1 MTEFAPTRKGKAMI
15 NQISETSPKVKAR
28 LAGIFF
34 LLTTLLGIFAQV
46 FVSERLVISS
56 DAAATAT
63 NILSNESLF
72 RLGFAVYLVE
82 MACQITMT
90 AFFYDLLKP
99 VNRSLSLLAAFFLL
113 AGIVIK
119 IFSRLFYIAPLLILG
134 GSPDLSVFNTH
145 QWQALALLF
154 LMVNDQ
160 GPAIAL
166 VFFGFATLVK
176 GYLVARS
183 TFLLQFLGVLSMLGG
198 LAWLSFLYPPLA
210 YRLYPFILLIALA
223 GTILQIFWL
232 LVFGVNE
239 QRWKEQASTAAE

>member
-1 MTEFAPTRKGKAMI
+1 MI
-15 NQISETSPKVKAR
+15 NQIAETSPQAKAR

-34 LLTTLLGIFAQV
+34 LLTTLAGIFAQV
-46 FVSERLVISS
+46 FVTERLVIWS
-56 DAAATAT
+56 DAAATAN

-90 AFFYDLLKP
+90 VFFYDLLKP

-113 AGIVIK
+113 TGIIIK
-119 IFSRLFYIAPLLILG
+119 IFSRLFFIAPLLILG
-134 GSPDLSVFNTH
+134 GSPDLSVFNT
-145 QWQALALLF
+145 QQLQALALLF
-154 LMVNDQ
+154 LKINDQ

-166 VFFGFATLVK
+166 VFFGFATLIK
-176 GYLVARS
+176 GCLIARS
-183 TFLLQFLGVLSMLGG
+183 TFLPRFLGVLGMLGG
-198 LAWLSFLYPPLA
+198 IVWLCFLFPPLA

-223 GTILQIFWL
+223 GTVLQIFWL

-239 QRWKEQASTAAE
+239 QRWKEQASAAAESIWR